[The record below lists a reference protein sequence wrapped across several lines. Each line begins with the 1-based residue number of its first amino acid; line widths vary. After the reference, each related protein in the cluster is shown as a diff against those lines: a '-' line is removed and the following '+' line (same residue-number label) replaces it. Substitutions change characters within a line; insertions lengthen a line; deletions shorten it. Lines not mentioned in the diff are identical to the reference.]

1 MITAIRNRFVNFFI
15 NGHERTLTAKKN
27 IAMSFLVKGG
37 SILISLSLVP
47 LTINYVTPA
56 QYGIWLTIS
65 SIIGWLNFFDIGLG
79 NGLRNNLAY
88 SLATGKLDEAKSYI
102 STTYVALALVSS
114 LLFCLLFIINPFVN
128 WHLVLNIPINEL
140 TNIQAITLIVIGCFC
155 VQFVVQTITIVLT
168 ATHQSAKA
176 SLISLVSQFIVL
188 IIIFTLS
195 RHQTGSLLTLVT
207 VLAGVPLLTLL
218 IATIYLYRHSLS
230 YIAPTL
236 KKVNLKMA
244 KGLLKTGGI
253 FFAIQIGALVLF
265 QTDNIIITQVL
276 GPAHV
281 TTFNIAYKLFSVI
294 TMGFTIIVTPLWS
307 AFTDA
312 YAKKDFGWINTC
324 LHRMKKIWLGFTIA
338 TVCLLFLS
346 PQIYTIWIGNK
357 ITVPASLSVAMAVY
371 VVAYTWQT
379 MHVFLLNGT
388 GKVRLQ
394 LILVTLS
401 ALLNIP
407 LAIFLGKLY
416 GLPGIISAN
425 TIFFIG
431 MGITFSIQCSLITK
445 QTATKIWA
453 R

>member
-15 NGHERTLTAKKN
+15 SGHERTLTAKKN

-88 SLATGKLDEAKSYI
+88 ALATGKVDEAKSYV
-102 STTYVALALVSS
+102 STTYVALAIVSS
-114 LLFCLLFIINPFVN
+114 LLFCFLFIINPFID

-140 TNIQAITLIVIGCFC
+140 TNIQVITLIVIGCFC

-176 SLISLVSQFIVL
+176 SLISLLSQLVVL

-195 RHQTGSLLTLVT
+195 RHQHGSLLTLVT
-207 VLAGVPLLTLL
+207 VLAGVPILTLL
-218 IATIYLYRHSLS
+218 LATIYLYQHSLN

-236 KKVNLKMA
+236 KRVDFKYA
-244 KGLLKTGGI
+244 KSLLKTGGI

-312 YAKKDFGWINTC
+312 YAKKDFDWINTC
-324 LHRMKKIWLGFTIA
+324 LQRMKKIWFGFTIA
-338 TVCLLFLS
+338 TICLLFLS
-346 PQIYTIWIGNK
+346 PQIYSIWIGNR
-357 ITVPASLSVAMAVY
+357 ITVPVSLSVAMAFY
-371 VVAYTWQT
+371 VVAHTWQT

>member
-88 SLATGKLDEAKSYI
+88 SLATGKIDEAKSYI
-102 STTYVALALVSS
+102 STTYVALAVVSS

-128 WHLVLNIPINEL
+128 WHLVLNIPVNEL

-155 VQFVVQTITIVLT
+155 IQFVVQTITIVLT

-176 SLISLVSQFIVL
+176 SLISLLSQFVVL
-188 IIIFTLS
+188 IIIFILS

-218 IATIYLYRHSLS
+218 VATIYLYRHSLN

-236 KKVNLKMA
+236 KKVDLKMA
-244 KGLLKTGGI
+244 KGLLKTGGV

-281 TTFNIAYKLFSVI
+281 TTFNISYKLFSVI

-312 YAKKDFGWINTC
+312 YAKKDFEWINAC
-324 LHRMKKIWLGFTIA
+324 LQRMKKIWLGFTIA

-346 PQIYTIWIGNK
+346 PQIYTIWIGTR
-357 ITVPASLSVAMAVY
+357 IPVPISLSVAMAVY

-453 R
+453 Q